1 VPTLQPSM
9 TSIYFVLLALL
20 AVNIWATRSVWA
32 VPDDWGVPKRMLIAG
47 IWVIPFFGAL
57 IAATQIPT
65 LASDGTS
72 PATGHPV
79 EQPDAPS
86 HLTQD
91 GMAPFCVEDHLALVN
106 GLPLLD
112 WRALANWAQSA
123 ATPQAQAL
131 ALEQGR
137 HAWLLHMR
145 NALSSAFHVHATD
158 DAYILS
164 TLAPHMAEATA
175 QYVSKAKRRITRV
188 LANLAQFP
196 PYERSI
202 LMVLDT
208 EEDYYHYVSI
218 YYPEE
223 GEFALSGGMFIH
235 AGCPHFVVVRSD
247 LSHVEPVIAHELTH
261 SALAH
266 LGLPKWLD
274 EGLAVNTEHKVA
286 GARARLQTPQQL
298 HAMHQNFWDAQRI
311 QEFWSGASFDR
322 TDDGNLLSYEL
333 ARIIVEQLA
342 RQWDSFARFVAAAS
356 YEDAG
361 AAAAQAH
368 LSIRL
373 GAFVAALLDLEPSD
387 SWEPVVLTSPA
398 TPPQ

>member
-1 VPTLQPSM
+1 MQPSM
-9 TSIYFVLLALL
+9 TPIYWVLLALL
-20 AVNIWATRSVWA
+20 AVNIWATRSVRA

-57 IAATQIPT
+57 IAKTQIPT

-72 PATGHPV
+72 PATHHPV
-79 EQPDAPS
+79 AQPDAPS
-86 HLTQD
+86 HLTPD
-91 GMAPFCVEDHLALVN
+91 GMAPFCVEDHLALAN

-145 NALSSAFHVHATD
+145 NALSTAFHVHATD

-164 TLAPHMAEATA
+164 TLVSHMAEATA

-188 LANLAQFP
+188 LADLAQFP
-196 PYERSI
+196 PHERSI
-202 LMVLDT
+202 LIVLDT

-298 HAMHQNFWDAQRI
+298 HAMHQKFWNAQRI

-373 GAFVAALLDLEPSD
+373 GAFVAALLEMEPAE